1 MQKYCK
7 FTYLRTYKII
17 FLIGTLNAELS
28 NTLDFQRAL
37 IFQGGGSLGA
47 YDAGVYKATYE
58 LLSERDVKLG
68 RKGKPLFHI
77 VAGTSIGAMNAA
89 LLVSYVRENKSW
101 RGSAD
106 RLIEFWEYMA
116 TESFMDVIPGFNEW
130 WNYWRNYWH
139 FFNKDLA
146 SSESATRYY
155 GTKQFMLKGVP
166 RVFSL
171 SKTLEDR
178 RFLDPVNTWYL
189 YSNEPLKKSLEK
201 FAKFPIATSY
211 QNNEPRLL
219 LVSVDVQE
227 GTAVVFD
234 SYEKEDGTRKTEY
247 GQYGPEFRR
256 GGNDGEGYEHVIS
269 HNIGI
274 EVDFVLAS
282 GSVPV
287 NYDYTKLVV
296 EDFNERQKIKSENEK
311 RKENGNSLTTTKKVR
326 YFWDGGIIANTPLRE
341 AVIEHR
347 RYWNSIR
354 KSKVPPLR
362 AFIVNVHPIKQDSL
376 PADYDALVDRK
387 NDLTYHDRTLFDER
401 MAIMITD
408 YVNIINHLMKLA
420 EDNKASRASIDN
432 ILKQQADT
440 RNFST
445 GKHLK
450 YSDLVEHMVSV
461 EQVIRIER
469 RNDTHTIANKT
480 FDFSSPTIRQL
491 IEDGYK
497 ETLDQEKRILQVWDA
512 EHPR

>member
-1 MQKYCK
+1 MEVLKGSLSYCNVE
-7 FTYLRTYKII
+7 R
-17 FLIGTLNAELS
+17 LNATS
-28 NTLDFQRAL
+28 RFQRAL
-37 IFQGGGSLGA
+37 VFQGGGSLGA
-47 YDAGVYKATYE
+47 YEAGVYKATYE

-68 RKGKPLFHI
+68 RVGKPLFHI

-89 LLVSYVRENKSW
+89 ILVSYVKENKSW
-101 RGSAD
+101 QGSAD

-116 TESFMDVIPGFNEW
+116 TESFMDIIPGFNAW
-130 WNYWRNYWH
+130 WNYWHY
-139 FFNKDLA
+139 FNKDLA
-146 SSESATRYY
+146 SSESARRYY

-166 RVFSL
+166 NVFSPT
-171 SKTLEDR
+171 KALEDR

-189 YSNEPLKKSLEK
+189 YSNEPLKRSLEK

-227 GTAVVFD
+227 GSTVVFD

-247 GQYGPEFRR
+247 GRYGPEFAR
-256 GGNDGEGYEHVIS
+256 GPNDHEGYEHVIS
-269 HNIGI
+269 HNDGI

-287 NYDYTKLVV
+287 NYDYTKLGV
-296 EDFNERQKIKSENEK
+296 EDSNGRYGTNRENEK
-311 RKENGNSLTTTKKVR
+311 QKEDVNSLITKKIR

-347 RYWNSIR
+347 KYWDYVR
-354 KSKVPPLR
+354 KSEVPPLR
-362 AFIVNVHPIKQDSL
+362 VFIVNVHPIKQDSL

-408 YVNIINHLMKLA
+408 YVNIINSLIKLA
-420 EDNKASRASIDN
+420 ENNKVKKSLVDN
-432 ILKQQADT
+432 ILEQQAET
-440 RNFST
+440 RNFSS

-450 YSDLVEHMVSV
+450 YTDLVKHMVSV

-469 RNDTHTIANKT
+469 KNDAHTIANKT
-480 FDFSSPTIRQL
+480 FDFSSATIKEL
-491 IEDGYK
+491 IRDGYE
-497 ETLDQEKRILQVWDA
+497 ETLEQETNILQVWDS

>member
-1 MQKYCK
+1 
-7 FTYLRTYKII
+7 
-17 FLIGTLNAELS
+17 LN
-28 NTLDFQRAL
+28 NKNDFQRAL

-47 YDAGVYKATYE
+47 YEAGVYKATYE

-68 RKGKPLFHI
+68 RQGRPLFHI

-89 LLVSYVRENKSW
+89 VLVSFVKENKSW
-101 RGSAD
+101 RGSAE

-116 TESFMDVIPGFNEW
+116 TDSIIDMLPGFDDW
-130 WNYWRNYWH
+130 WNYWRNYWYY
-139 FFNKDLA
+139 FNKDLA
-146 SSESATRYY
+146 SSESARRYY
-155 GTKQFMLKGVP
+155 GTKQFMIEGVP
-166 RVFSL
+166 KVFSL
-171 SKTLEDR
+171 SKALQDR
-178 RFLDPVNTWYL
+178 RFFDPVNTWYL

-211 QNNEPRLL
+211 ENNEPRLL

-227 GTAVVFD
+227 GTAVIFD
-234 SYEKEDGTRKTEY
+234 SYEKADGTRKTEY
-247 GQYGPEFRR
+247 GRYSPEFAR
-256 GGNDGEGYEHVIS
+256 GPNGGEGFEHVIN
-269 HNIGI
+269 HNDGI

-296 EDFNERQKIKSENEK
+296 EDYHDTDGIKSENEDEK
-311 RKENGNSLTTTKKVR
+311 QDQKGHSLANTTKKLR

-347 RYWNSIR
+347 RYWHDIR
-354 KSKVPPLR
+354 KSEVPPLR
-362 AFIVNVHPIKQDSL
+362 VFIVNVHPIKQDSL
-376 PADYDALVDRK
+376 PSDYDALVDRK

-408 YVNIINHLMKLA
+408 YVNIINHLIKVA
-420 EDNKASRASIDN
+420 EDNKASRVSIDN

-450 YSDLVEHMVSV
+450 YSDLVVHMVSV

-480 FDFSSPTIRQL
+480 FDFSSATIRQL
-491 IEDGYK
+491 IEDGYQ
-497 ETLDQEKRILQVWDA
+497 ETLDQETSILHVWDS

>member
-1 MQKYCK
+1 MNNK
-7 FTYLRTYKII
+7 
-17 FLIGTLNAELS
+17 N
-28 NTLDFQRAL
+28 DFQRAL

-47 YDAGVYKATYE
+47 YEAGVYKATYE

-68 RKGKPLFHI
+68 RQGRPLFHI

-89 LLVSYVRENKSW
+89 VLVSFVKENKSW
-101 RGSAD
+101 RGSAE

-116 TESFMDVIPGFNEW
+116 TDSIIDMLPGFDDW

-139 FFNKDLA
+139 YFNKDLA
-146 SSESATRYY
+146 SSESARRYY
-155 GTKQFMLKGVP
+155 GTKQFMIRGVP
-166 RVFSL
+166 KVFSL
-171 SKTLEDR
+171 SKTLQDR
-178 RFLDPVNTWYL
+178 RFFDPVNTWYL

-211 QNNEPRLL
+211 ENNEPRLL

-227 GTAVVFD
+227 GTAVIFD
-234 SYEKEDGTRKTEY
+234 SYEKADGTRKTEY
-247 GQYGPEFRR
+247 GRYSHEFARGPN
-256 GGNDGEGYEHVIS
+256 GGEGFEHVIN
-269 HNIGI
+269 HNDGI

-296 EDFNERQKIKSENEK
+296 EDYHDTDGIKNENED
-311 RKENGNSLTTTKKVR
+311 ETQDQNGHNLANTTKKLR

-347 RYWNSIR
+347 RYWHDIR
-354 KSKVPPLR
+354 KSEVPPLR
-362 AFIVNVHPIKQDSL
+362 VFIVNVHPIKQDSL
-376 PADYDALVDRK
+376 PSDYDALVDRK

-401 MAIMITD
+401 MVIMITD
-408 YVNIINHLMKLA
+408 YVNIINHLIKVA
-420 EDNKASRASIDN
+420 EDNKASRVSIDN

-445 GKHLK
+445 GKRLK
-450 YSDLVEHMVSV
+450 YSDLVERMVSV

-480 FDFSSPTIRQL
+480 FDFSSATIRQL
-491 IEDGYK
+491 IEDGYQ
-497 ETLDQEKRILQVWDA
+497 ETLDQETRILHVWDS